1 MGSGAGVVLYAA
13 VRLSFLL
20 SIISIFP
27 MQMWP
32 LRQALCKL
40 VLGRELQGAPREQAH
55 SCTPWCDSRCMR
67 GHAHRH
73 MAGHD
78 AAHRIYHKCS
88 QV

>member
-1 MGSGAGVVLYAA
+1 MPQVGSGAGVVLYAA

-40 VLGRELQGAPREQAH
+40 VLGRELHGAPTEPGPTAG
-55 SCTPWCDSRCMR
+55 PDSLVCET
-67 GHAHRH
+67 HT
-73 MAGHD
+73 
-78 AAHRIYHKCS
+78 
-88 QV
+88 

>member
-1 MGSGAGVVLYAA
+1 MTYYNAMPQVGSGAGVVLYAG

-40 VLGRELQGAPREQAH
+40 VLGRELHGALTEPGPTAGP
-55 SCTPWCDSRCMR
+55 SSLVSVVRC
-67 GHAHRH
+67 A
-73 MAGHD
+73 
-78 AAHRIYHKCS
+78 
-88 QV
+88 

>member
-1 MGSGAGVVLYAA
+1 MGSGAGIALYAA

-40 VLGRELQGAPREQAH
+40 VLGRELHGARGGSGAH
-55 SCTPWCDSRCMR
+55 SWTPWCDVSYMHGHEHRCTAYLLR
-67 GHAHRH
+67 TP
-73 MAGHD
+73 AGY
-78 AAHRIYHKCS
+78 A
-88 QV
+88 

>member
-1 MGSGAGVVLYAA
+1 MPQVGPGAGVALYAA

-40 VLGRELQGAPREQAH
+40 VLGRELHGALTEPRPTAG
-55 SCTPWCDSRCMR
+55 PDSPVCVVTC
-67 GHAHRH
+67 A
-73 MAGHD
+73 
-78 AAHRIYHKCS
+78 
-88 QV
+88 